1 MLAVDTNVVVR
12 LLTNDDPAQARRAAA
27 FFADH
32 EIFIAVTVLLETEW
46 VLRHAY
52 DLERSAILRGLRG
65 VLGLPQVRP
74 EDPPRIAIALDWYER
89 GLDFGDA
96 LHLAASRHVER
107 FVTFDLKLARRAKA
121 LAAPEV
127 VVA

>member
-1 MLAVDTNVVVR
+1 MRSRVAQRSSVLAVDTNVVVR

-52 DLERSAILRGLRG
+52 DLERSAILR
-65 VLGLPQVRP
+65 
-74 EDPPRIAIALDWYER
+74 LDR
-89 GLDFGDA
+89 K
-96 LHLAASRHVER
+96 S
-107 FVTFDLKLARRAKA
+107 
-121 LAAPEV
+121 V
-127 VVA
+127 V

>member
-27 FFADH
+27 VFVDDD
-32 EIFIAVTVLLETEW
+32 IFIPVTVLLETEW
-46 VLRHAY
+46 VLRYAY
-52 DLERSAILRGLRG
+52 GLDRFAILRGLRG

-74 EDPPRIAIALDWYER
+74 QDPVRIAIALDWYEH

-96 LHLAASRHVER
+96 LHLAASRHAER
-107 FVTFDLKLARRAKA
+107 FVTFDLKFARRAKA